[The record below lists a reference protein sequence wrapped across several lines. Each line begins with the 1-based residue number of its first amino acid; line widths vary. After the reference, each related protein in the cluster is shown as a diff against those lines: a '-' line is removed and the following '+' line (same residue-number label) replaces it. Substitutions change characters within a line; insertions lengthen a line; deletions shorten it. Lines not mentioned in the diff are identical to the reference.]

1 MRETLER
8 ILTRP
13 ADPAQLDLVAR
24 SLQPFGA
31 DVIERLANHGLRLEL
46 GQDGFPHYDTNTK
59 TLVLDRDTLSRQTD
73 PPLRSYAILHE
84 FAHALDFLWEAEGPP
99 LSQRPEL
106 GIDAHRRRMGQAYD
120 GLLQDYNRRK
130 QQLEREG
137 KWLPQTPPFP
147 VARVYYEDYVTGV
160 ERVAGRQLAER
171 PARGHLDTLSPD
183 KHPTEYFADTLY
195 CYLHQDALKTY
206 RYTLPDGQMI
216 DHPFPPNRELLQRRD
231 PRMHACVEHFF
242 RAKEWRPVQA
252 YTPAL

>member
-31 DVIERLANHGLRLEL
+31 DVIARLADHGLRLEL
-46 GQDGFPHYDTNTK
+46 GQEGYPHYDTTTR
-59 TLVLDRDTLSRQTD
+59 TLVLDRDTLSRETD

-120 GLLQDYNRRK
+120 GLMQDYNRRK

-137 KWLPQTPPFP
+137 KWRPQTPPFP
-147 VARVYYEDYVTGV
+147 VARVYYEDFITGV
-160 ERVAGRQLAER
+160 ERVAGRHLAER

-206 RYTLPDGQMI
+206 RYTLPDGQTI
-216 DHPFPPNRELLQRRD
+216 DHPFPPNRELFQRRD
-231 PRMHACVEHFF
+231 PRMHACVERFF
-242 RAKEWRPVQA
+242 RAKEWRPV
-252 YTPAL
+252 T